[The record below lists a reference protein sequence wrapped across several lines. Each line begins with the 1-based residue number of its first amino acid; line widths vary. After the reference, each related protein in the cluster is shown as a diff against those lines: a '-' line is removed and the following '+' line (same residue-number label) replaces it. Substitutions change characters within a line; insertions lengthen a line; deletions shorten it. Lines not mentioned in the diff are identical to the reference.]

1 MKFFVIMGGGGGG
14 GVGGGGW
21 VITEQEW
28 VGLKNGGGEQKL
40 SWRY

>member
-14 GVGGGGW
+14 GV
-21 VITEQEW
+21 ITEKEW